1 MPDAGS
7 AEIVLS
13 ACMSPDFGFAQL
25 LLLAT
30 ILFLVSRAIPYLAIG
45 ALVLILVP
53 RMFPDDPAAQVIGGL
68 VSNLLVPLIL
78 LWMLS
83 TAIKM
88 ILGFKTRRHGCRRDQ
103 D

>member
-1 MPDAGS
+1 MRDAGS
-7 AEIVLS
+7 AEVALL
-13 ACMSPDFGFAQL
+13 ACMSHDFGFAQL
-25 LLLAT
+25 LLLAA

-45 ALVLILVP
+45 APVLMLVT
-53 RMFPDDPAAQVIGGL
+53 RMFPDDPAAQVIGNL

-83 TAIKM
+83 AAIKM
-88 ILGFKTRRHGCRRDQ
+88 ILGFKTGRHGCRRDQ